1 MKLKFKDQQ
10 FQTDATNAVCDV
22 FDGQPPKDI
31 RGFNYTLD
39 TGRTKD
45 KKNKSQTLM
54 ALSEE
59 GYCNPPIMLT
69 AETLLENV
77 RKVQRRAVPALKES
91 EKIEFGAG
99 HPLELEVE
107 METGTGKTFVYTKT
121 MFELNKRYGWSK
133 FIVIV
138 PSVAIREGV
147 RKSLEITAEK
157 FIADYGKRAKVYV
170 YDSARPQDIH
180 DFSTGADIE
189 VLVMNYQAFASTG
202 KDHLRIYQALD
213 DFQSRVPMD
222 MIAANRPILILDEPQ
237 RLEGKTTT
245 QMLPK
250 FKPLMILR
258 YSATHKTIRNLVYR
272 LDAIDAFE
280 QKRVKKINPICIELK
295 NQTASYP
302 YLYLSD
308 VRATAKGPEAVLE
321 LKVKVGGDA
330 VIKRKVVRDSADL
343 YELSNKIEAYKG
355 YRKLHI
361 EGRPGYEKVV
371 FPEKGEE
378 LELGQTF
385 GFIEESGLRR
395 IQIQEAV
402 KAHLD
407 KEELLFAKGIKVLTL
422 FFIDEVA
429 KYRVYESEK
438 STKSESGEY
447 ARMFEEA
454 YKAEVERRLEE
465 EFHFDPALKDYWK
478 KSIESAAAISDVH
491 AGYFAQDKNHR
502 IKNSEEKRNGT
513 ASKEDTAAYDF
524 ILKEKEKLLE
534 IGTSTREQRTRFIF
548 SHSALREGW
557 DNPNVFVIC
566 PLKQADTA
574 NVTAR
579 RQEIGRGLRLCV
591 NQQGERQDDPATVH
605 DINILSVVATENFSK
620 FVGDLQKE
628 ILEACESRPKVAT
641 AAFFTNQ
648 KIGAVSTEDGGEK
661 VEHTISAT
669 EAQRIFFWLATNGY
683 VDADGNIQKKWR
695 EDKEVGQIAALPFN
709 LAPLEPLKDKVVA
722 LVSSVY
728 DPSAAKNIIDKDRR
742 EPLPVNANKDKFL
755 AIWNRINRHAIY
767 KVAFDSDELVANC
780 IAALDHDLMVP
791 KTMVTIERGEQKNGT
806 EIAKTGNDVA
816 HETIE
821 LDYSKVDVRYDLI
834 GKIADETNLTRQT
847 VSKILCG
854 VHKETFAKFR
864 NNPERFIAEASRI
877 INEQKG
883 AKVVKNITYD
893 ILSGA
898 YKEQTFT
905 ENQYI
910 LRSQKKSVYADGSK
924 LKRCIYDYIP
934 TDAQGERDFAKD
946 LDTSELV
953 DVYAKLPRGFKIPT
967 PVGDYNPDWAI
978 SFVDGRVKYVY
989 FVAETKGSMSSLDL
1003 RGIEGIKIQCAEKF
1017 FEKLQA
1023 GDTKLRYR
1031 KVDGYNTLLGL
1042 VEVQSST
1049 EGG

>member
-1 MKLKFKDQQ
+1 MKLKFKNQQ

-39 TGRTKD
+39 TGRVTDSKD
-45 KKNKSQTLM
+45 ATQTFLG
-54 ALSEE
+54 LNEE
-59 GYCNPPIMLT
+59 GYCNPPIVLT
-69 AETLLENV
+69 AETLLENI
-77 RKVQRRAVPALKES
+77 RKVQRRAVPALSES
-91 EKIEFGAG
+91 EKLEFG
-99 HPLELEVE
+99 PNRPVELEVE

-170 YDSARPQDIH
+170 YSSARPQDIH

-189 VLVMNYQAFASTG
+189 VLVMNNQAFASTG
-202 KDHLRIYQALD
+202 KDHLRIYQELD

-237 RLEGKTTT
+237 RLEGDATTK
-245 QMLPK
+245 MLPK

-280 QKRVKKINPICIELK
+280 QKRVKKINPVCIELK
-295 NQTASYP
+295 NATGSYP

-308 VRATAKGPEAVLE
+308 VRATTKGPEAILE
-321 LKVKVGGDA
+321 IKVDVGGEPTFR
-330 VIKRKVVRDSADL
+330 RKVVREGADL
-343 YELSNKIEAYKG
+343 YELSNGIEAYKG

-361 EGRPGYEKVV
+361 EGRPGYEKVT

-378 LELGQTF
+378 IELGQTF
-385 GFIEESGLRR
+385 GYIEENGLRR
-395 IQIQEAV
+395 IQIKEAIR
-402 KAHLD
+402 AHLD
-407 KEELLFAKGIKVLTL
+407 KEQLLFDRGIKVLTL

-438 STKSESGEY
+438 STKSESGIY
-447 ARMFEEA
+447 AKMFEAA
-454 YKAEVERRLEE
+454 YKDEVERRLIEE
-465 EFHFDPALKDYWK
+465 APFSPGLKAFWQQ
-478 KSIESAAAISDVH
+478 SIADEAAIRDVH

-502 IKNSEEKRNGT
+502 IKNSEEKKNGS
-513 ASKEDTAAYDF
+513 ASKEDEAAYDF

-534 IGTSTREQRTRFIF
+534 IGSATREQKTRFIF

-591 NQQGERQDDPATVH
+591 NQRGERQDDPATVH
-605 DINILSVVATENFSK
+605 DINVLSVVANDSFSK
-620 FVGDLQKE
+620 FVGELQKE
-628 ILEACESRPKVAT
+628 IQAACKSRPKSANAEFFANKTIVVAPK
-641 AAFFTNQ
+641 A
-648 KIGAVSTEDGGEK
+648 DGGEK
-661 VEHTISAT
+661 VEHTIDKT
-669 EAQRIFFWLATNGY
+669 EAQRIFFWLATSGY

-695 EDKEVGQIAALPFN
+695 EDKESGRIAALPAN
-709 LAPLEPLKDKVVA
+709 LSSLEPLKDKVVA

-728 DPSAAKNIIDKDRR
+728 DPSASSGIIEKDRR
-742 EPLPVNANKDKFL
+742 EPLPVNANKEKFL
-755 AIWNRINRHAIY
+755 EIWNRINRHAIY
-767 KVAFDSDELVANC
+767 KVAFDSDELIQNC
-780 IAALDHDLMVP
+780 IGALDRELRVP
-791 KTMVTIERGEQKNGT
+791 RTMVTIVRGEQTGGA
-806 EIAKTGNDVA
+806 EIVQKAHTAATGSEAV
-816 HETIE
+816 E
-821 LDYSKVDVRYDLI
+821 LDYSKVDVRYDLL

-854 VHKETFAKFR
+854 VHKDTFAQLK
-864 NNPERFIAEASRI
+864 NNPERFISEVSRI
-877 INEQKG
+877 VNEQKG

-898 YKEQTFT
+898 YEEATFT
-905 ENQYI
+905 ENQFI
-910 LRSQKKSVYADGSK
+910 LRSQKKSVYPDGSK
-924 LKRCIYDYIP
+924 LRRCIYDFIP
-934 TDAQGERDFAKD
+934 TDSQGERDFAKD

-978 SFVDGRVKYVY
+978 SFVDGKVKYVY
-989 FVAETKGSMSSLDL
+989 FVAETKGSMSSL
-1003 RGIEGIKIQCAEKF
+1003 GIRKIEEIKIECAEKL
-1017 FEKLQA
+1017 FEKLNA
-1023 GDTKLRYR
+1023 GDAKLNYH
-1031 KVDGYNTLLGL
+1031 KVDGYRTLLNL
-1042 VEVQSST
+1042 VEVQAKP
-1049 EGG
+1049 